1 MYEERGIDYT
11 KKAIIFSDGL
21 DFKKAKELNE
31 QCQLLGFKCMS
42 QPYCWLRFVV

>member
-11 KKAIIFSDGL
+11 QKAIIFSDGL

-31 QCQLLGFKCMS
+31 QCQLLGFKCTSSHYFWM
-42 QPYCWLRFVV
+42 RFLF